1 MKFEIRNRWTAEIIF
16 ECEAVSLRMAVE
28 KAVEARISLRAADLR
43 DADLRDADL
52 RAADLR
58 AADLRDADLR
68 AADLRDAD
76 LRDANLRAADL
87 RAADLRDANLRAA
100 DLRDADLRAADLRDA
115 DLRAADLRDA
125 DLRDAN
131 LRAANLR
138 AAKDDFFAVLAA
150 AKNEVVGL
158 YQALCDGRVDGS
170 TYEGECA
177 CLVGTIAN
185 VRHANYRA
193 LGEDLRPN
201 ADRPAERW
209 FMGIRKG
216 DTPESNPVSGVTKGW
231 IEEWAKEN
239 SVALPVRKVT
249 WEMTT

>member
-1 MKFEIRNRWTAEIIF
+1 MKERREMNIQIKNRWTAEVIF
-16 ECEAVSLRMAVE
+16 ECEAVSLRVAVE
-28 KAVEARISLRAADLR
+28 KAVEARISLSAADLS
-43 DADLRDADL
+43 AANLS
-52 RAADLR
+52 AADLR
-58 AADLRDADLR
+58 AADLS
-68 AADLRDAD
+68 
-76 LRDANLRAADL
+76 AADL
-87 RAADLRDANLRAA
+87 RAADLSA
-100 DLRDADLRAADLRDA
+100 ADLRAADLSAANLSAA
-115 DLRAADLRDA
+115 DLRAADLSAADLRAADLSAANLSAADLRAADLSAA
-125 DLRDAN
+125 DLRD
-131 LRAANLR
+131 
-138 AAKDDFFAVLAA
+138 AKDDFFAVLAA

-185 VRHANYRA
+185 VRHASYHD

-231 IEEWAKEN
+231 VEEWAKEN